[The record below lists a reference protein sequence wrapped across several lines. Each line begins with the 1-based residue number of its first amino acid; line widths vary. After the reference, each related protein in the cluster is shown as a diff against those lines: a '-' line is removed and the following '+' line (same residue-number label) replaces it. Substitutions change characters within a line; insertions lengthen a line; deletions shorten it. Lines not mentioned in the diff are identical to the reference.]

1 MHGDA
6 WGHMGERIMLPP
18 WMTACPLPMRRDPC
32 TKPTSPPSFP
42 QVCDTV
48 SEVACE
54 VFEEPGWPEL
64 VPFLFGCIGSAQPGL
79 MESALVVFAAL
90 ASYVSDA
97 LKPQLPALVQVL
109 TACLSHATRDVQI
122 AALRAIS
129 NFIQVRGRY
138 VFCAPAGRRAGRD
151 SAERQGPTSLFI
163 PL

>member
-1 MHGDA
+1 MHDA
-6 WGHMGERIMLPP
+6 AAE
-18 WMTACPLPMRRDPC
+18 APLNDRFPC
-32 TKPTSPPSFP
+32 GTTHAQSPQLHSPSLT

-129 NFIQVRGRY
+129 NFIQVRAVCVLRS
-138 VFCAPAGRRAGRD
+138 CW
-151 SAERQGPTSLFI
+151 
-163 PL
+163 